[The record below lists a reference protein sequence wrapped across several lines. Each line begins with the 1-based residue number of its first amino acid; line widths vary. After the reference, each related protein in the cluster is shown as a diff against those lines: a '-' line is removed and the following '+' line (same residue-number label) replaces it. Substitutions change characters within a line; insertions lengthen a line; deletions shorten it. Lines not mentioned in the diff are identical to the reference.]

1 MAALAG
7 SLEDVGATLESR
19 ARDSPDLASLGSF
32 AQYLA
37 DTGET
42 ERALE
47 TFERALRCC
56 CSLGDPVEVANA
68 VPFASRGSF
77 SYYCSGYADALEGAG
92 KPGEA
97 DAMYRTALAVKPDCP
112 LSLGNY
118 ALFLQNARKDTDG
131 AERFYQQAVA
141 AHPAHAS
148 ILTKYA
154 NFLKSVRGDHEQAE
168 RLFLRAIEAS
178 PENADSLGSYAVFV
192 HSIQH
197 DEQKAQAFY
206 ERAVQAD
213 PAHVNNLSNFGLFL
227 SETKKD
233 YVRAEALYKQCI
245 ELDPTHANSAY
256 NYAVMLDSGLR
267 DPPRAEAMYRCAI
280 RANPRHACVR
290 ARARARSRPTHSLP
304 PIVSPLRA
312 RPVVVNARSRG
323 RLTGTRCTT
332 APCSSRKAMRTP
344 PRRAASSRLP

>member
-1 MAALAG
+1 M
-7 SLEDVGATLESR
+7 
-19 ARDSPDLASLGSF
+19 
-32 AQYLA
+32 
-37 DTGET
+37 
-42 ERALE
+42 
-47 TFERALRCC
+47 
-56 CSLGDPVEVANA
+56 
-68 VPFASRGSF
+68 
-77 SYYCSGYADALEGAG
+77 
-92 KPGEA
+92 
-97 DAMYRTALAVKPDCP
+97 
-112 LSLGNY
+112 
-118 ALFLQNARKDTDG
+118 
-131 AERFYQQAVA
+131 
-141 AHPAHAS
+141 
-148 ILTKYA
+148 
-154 NFLKSVRGDHEQAE
+154 
-168 RLFLRAIEAS
+168 
-178 PENADSLGSYAVFV
+178 

-290 ARARARSRPTHSLP
+290 ARARARNRPTHSLP

-332 APCSSRKAMRTP
+332 SPCSSRKAMRTP

>member
-68 VPFASRGSF
+68 VPFASRRSF

-178 PENADSLGSYAVFV
+178 PDSP
-192 HSIQH
+192 
-197 DEQKAQAFY
+197 E
-206 ERAVQAD
+206 
-213 PAHVNNLSNFGLFL
+213 
-227 SETKKD
+227 
-233 YVRAEALYKQCI
+233 
-245 ELDPTHANSAY
+245 
-256 NYAVMLDSGLR
+256 
-267 DPPRAEAMYRCAI
+267 
-280 RANPRHACVR
+280 
-290 ARARARSRPTHSLP
+290 
-304 PIVSPLRA
+304 
-312 RPVVVNARSRG
+312 
-323 RLTGTRCTT
+323 
-332 APCSSRKAMRTP
+332 
-344 PRRAASSRLP
+344 

>member
-197 DEQKAQAFY
+197 DGQKAQAYY

-245 ELDPTHANSAY
+245 ELDPTRSF
-256 NYAVMLDSGLR
+256 VLDSELPELHR
-267 DPPRAEAMYRCAI
+267 DTHLVLQSAQP
-280 RANPRHACVR
+280 NVR
-290 ARARARSRPTHSLP
+290 AVIDASASEGDPYRVLTVGRRVASRGSRLDRFDRH
-304 PIVSPLRA
+304 VDRLRQ
-312 RPVVVNARSRG
+312 RCPYSCTVVVLSVEPYRWALLYICINKCHLQS
-323 RLTGTRCTT
+323 
-332 APCSSRKAMRTP
+332 CS
-344 PRRAASSRLP
+344 